1 MAERGTAWLTEP
13 EQRSWR
19 ALINVT
25 TGVLSVLD
33 AELRAEHGLSLG
45 EYEVLARLS
54 EEPEHSLRMT
64 DLAGRLRLSPS
75 GITRR
80 IDGLVRAGL
89 VERRQC
95 PSDRRGSNAVL
106 TDTGMRRLR
115 EAAPAHVRGVRSAGD
130 LAITWIRRTRT
141 GGDSWDAVEV
151 PLAEESERY
160 EIDILDGTTVKR
172 TLSATTPAA
181 TYTAADQTTDFGAP
195 QSSIAVRV
203 SQLSTTFGR
212 GTPRAATL

>member
-95 PSDRRGSNAVL
+95 PSDRRGS
-106 TDTGMRRLR
+106 
-115 EAAPAHVRGVRSAGD
+115 
-130 LAITWIRRTRT
+130 TRIH
-141 GGDSWDAVEV
+141 G
-151 PLAEESERY
+151 
-160 EIDILDGTTVKR
+160 
-172 TLSATTPAA
+172 AA
-181 TYTAADQTTDFGAP
+181 T
-195 QSSIAVRV
+195 
-203 SQLSTTFGR
+203 
-212 GTPRAATL
+212 RARR

>member
-1 MAERGTAWLTEP
+1 MAERGTPWLTEP

-25 TGVLSVLD
+25 TGVLAVLD

-106 TDTGMRRLR
+106 TAEGMRRLR
-115 EAAPAHVRGVRSAGD
+115 EVAPAHVRGVRAHFVDRLSERE
-130 LAITWIRRTRT
+130 LANLAAALSNIDVDDASGAPVCDDAEEGAEPEARPSRR
-141 GGDSWDAVEV
+141 G
-151 PLAEESERY
+151 LAELEGRRSKPHEH
-160 EIDILDGTTVKR
+160 
-172 TLSATTPAA
+172 
-181 TYTAADQTTDFGAP
+181 AD
-195 QSSIAVRV
+195 
-203 SQLSTTFGR
+203 
-212 GTPRAATL
+212 

>member
-1 MAERGTAWLTEP
+1 MAEQGTPWLTEP
-13 EQRSWR
+13 EMRSWR
-19 ALINVT
+19 ALIDVT
-25 TGVLSVLD
+25 TGVLATLD

-64 DLAGRLRLSPS
+64 DLAGRLHLSPS

-106 TDTGMRRLR
+106 TAAGLRRLH
-115 EAAPAHVRGVRSAGD
+115 EAAPAHVRGVRAHFVDQLSERELANLAAALSNIDIDGSRAAGGCD
-130 LAITWIRRTRT
+130 E
-141 GGDSWDAVEV
+141 SVDAV
-151 PLAEESERY
+151 
-160 EIDILDGTTVKR
+160 G
-172 TLSATTPAA
+172 
-181 TYTAADQTTDFGAP
+181 
-195 QSSIAVRV
+195 
-203 SQLSTTFGR
+203 
-212 GTPRAATL
+212 